1 MDKDEEKTA
10 TRPSNLVSLM
20 ISGSVSLVLKK
31 TLKKSKIVTT
41 NGKENTLVTSN
52 EAVRYYCILCCFVS
66 NMATILFYMSNNIF
80 YSSVILTLDTIIS
93 IQSPTFLIRSLQFD
107 SRMSLKS
114 FLRKEQDPYMSIVHP

>member
-41 NGKENTLVTSN
+41 NGKENTFVTSN
-52 EAVRYYCILCCFVS
+52 EAVRYCILFCFLLS
-66 NMATILFYMSNNIF
+66 QIWQLFYF
-80 YSSVILTLDTIIS
+80 TCRT
-93 IQSPTFLIRSLQFD
+93 TFFTVL
-107 SRMSLKS
+107 
-114 FLRKEQDPYMSIVHP
+114 